1 MPNLALAD
9 EVAGAGADLAERG
22 LARLNIAGLL
32 ELPTRL
38 DKEEKVRIRS
48 IPAAKSSEICRGT
61 GAAGTDEGDEVVGL
75 VVAEEVRVEEHPAER
90 SKRAA

>member
-38 DKEEKVRIRS
+38 DKEEKFRIRS
-48 IPAAKSSEICRGT
+48 IAAAKRE
-61 GAAGTDEGDEVVGL
+61 L
-75 VVAEEVRVEEHPAER
+75 
-90 SKRAA
+90 